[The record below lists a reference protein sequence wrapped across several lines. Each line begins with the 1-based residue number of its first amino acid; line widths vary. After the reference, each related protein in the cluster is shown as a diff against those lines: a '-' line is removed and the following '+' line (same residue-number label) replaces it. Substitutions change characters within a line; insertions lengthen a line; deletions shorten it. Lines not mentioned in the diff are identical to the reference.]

1 MLPFVYLGG
10 ALARRGHEVA
20 LLGCEEYRRH
30 VQDPRIRFHPIM
42 SAEEYRASVARR
54 KQADGQA
61 APILDFFRW
70 ACSQIEPVY
79 RFLVE
84 GYAPGETVVCGQAA
98 AVGARAAQEKHG
110 IPLATA
116 HLQPLWMR
124 SALDMPPI
132 SPRLCRIVGRPL
144 QGLVDLFV
152 DQTFRKDVA
161 RALAPLGVQPGRRMI
176 RTWWNSPQC
185 ILGMFPEWFSP
196 PQPDW
201 PPRVVLTGFPVPPV
215 MDPQFDPTAIDA
227 FLSSGEPPLV
237 FSQGSNDPN
246 ARSYFRTSI
255 EIARSLGMRAVL
267 LSPFRDAVP
276 SELPEGVARFPYVPL
291 DVVLPRAALHVHHG
305 GVGGIAQTLKAGIP
319 QITVPSAFDQPD
331 NSERLARLG
340 ASRVVKPRSYTA
352 QRVAPL
358 VRGLL
363 ESAEVQERCQAL
375 ARLMAAADPFGAAC
389 DALERL
395 AEGRFKAPR

>member
-1 MLPFVYLGG
+1 MLPFVYLGD
-10 ALARRGHEVA
+10 ALVRRGHDVA
-20 LLGCEEYRRH
+20 LLGCEEYRSH
-30 VQDPRIRFHPIM
+30 VRDPRIRFHPIM
-42 SAEEYRASVARR
+42 SAEEHQASVARR
-54 KQADGQA
+54 KQAGGQA

-79 RFLVE
+79 RLLVE
-84 GYAPGETVVCGQAA
+84 AYAPGRTVVCAQSA

-132 SPRLCRIVGRPL
+132 PPRLCRIVGPPL
-144 QGLVDLFV
+144 QALVDLFV

-161 RALAPLGVQPGRRMI
+161 RACRPLGVHPGRRMI

-185 ILGMFPEWFSP
+185 ILGMFPEWYSP

-201 PPRVVLTGFPVPPV
+201 PPQVVLTGFPVPTA
-215 MDPQFDPTAIDA
+215 MDPEFDATAIDA
-227 FLSSGEPPLV
+227 FLSSGDPPLV

-246 ARSYFRTSI
+246 AQSYFRASI
-255 EIARSLGMRAVL
+255 EIAQTLGMRAVL

-276 SELPEGVARFPYVPL
+276 GELPDGVAWFPYVPL

-305 GVGGIAQTLKAGIP
+305 GVGGIAQSLKAGIP

-340 ASRVVKPRSYTA
+340 VSRVVKPKSYA
-352 QRVAPL
+352 AARVATL
-358 VRGLL
+358 VRGLMD
-363 ESAEVQERCQAL
+363 SADVQARCREFAG
-375 ARLMAAADPFGAAC
+375 RMAAADPFALAC